1 MMVFCNIGTSSGAH
15 STPRSPLATTV
26 RVRRCLFVVVA
37 GDRCGGRRDATRYLL
52 LVEDK
57 RSNVYT
63 VERSHMQGSSRA
75 VRAVI
80 IGGVLTYAI
89 GELDDLG
96 EGIAHEAT
104 GFLDLRHYVG
114 RERVRGIVF
123 HDQSLDL
130 DNVLRT
136 LDEAQRDPIDSNTE
150 HVLEI
155 LAILRGE
162 AAYLEDGIGG
172 VDPLDGWMDGW
183 MGGWMDGWKKEGFG

>member
-1 MMVFCNIGTSSGAH
+1 M
-15 STPRSPLATTV
+15 
-26 RVRRCLFVVVA
+26 
-37 GDRCGGRRDATRYLL
+37 
-52 LVEDK
+52 
-57 RSNVYT
+57 
-63 VERSHMQGSSRA
+63 
-75 VRAVI
+75 
-80 IGGVLTYAI
+80 LTYAI

-123 HDQSLDL
+123 HDQPLDL

-136 LDEAQRDPIDSNTE
+136 LDETQRYPIDSNTE